1 MPAEGSARVLGALTG
16 LGQPWAAHSLVRG
29 SQVPVARRLV
39 RGRRHSG
46 GVSARFGRTDRMEC
60 IEIQHAMFLVGDVNM
75 RNDLY
80 RCTKRRIYLL
90 GLQNGVLRDAIAADS
105 IRILEAADDRIRE
118 DTTIGE
124 LSTLLQYDRSF
135 VSNVEQAVER
145 GLQCLRLLQEY
156 ATEKERVRRMTQ
168 GPPPRN
174 SGRETRREPDRLIRR
189 GEPPSNASEQRA
201 AQYYYPPLPAIQ
213 EE

>member
-1 MPAEGSARVLGALTG
+1 MCPRRALTPVLGNLG
-16 LGQPWAAHSLVRG
+16 LQTQFGPWVAGTRGSPFGPWAAPFRRRFCEVRE
-29 SQVPVARRLV
+29 
-39 RGRRHSG
+39 
-46 GVSARFGRTDRMEC
+46 RTDPMESR
-60 IEIQHAMFLVGDVNM
+60 IEIQHAMFSVSDVNM

-80 RCTKRRIYLL
+80 RCAKRRIYLL
-90 GLQNGVLRDAIAADS
+90 GLQNGVLRDAIATDS

-174 SGRETRREPDRLIRR
+174 NGIETRREPDRLIRR
-189 GEPPSNASEQRA
+189 GEPPSTASEQGA
-201 AQYYYPPLPAIQ
+201 AQYYYAQSLPAIQ